1 MKSKLFLFAIFLAI
15 AFASCTTDLDVKL
28 DSIPAELV
36 VDGAISTDTTEHVVR
51 LKKTGNYFCD
61 QPASVVSGASISL
74 SDGITSIVLS
84 EDKQEKGA
92 YKTPSNYF
100 GVVGRT
106 YTLKITDIDVNGDGI
121 PETYTASSTLNA
133 VPPLKK
139 IQVEK
144 QELFYENV
152 WAVNAWM
159 KDPSGVSNYYLT
171 KAYKNN
177 ACISDTIT
185 EWGLVSDALFD
196 GTEVCGRTMLYIRS
210 TNKTEKIHC
219 GDRVMLETC
228 SITQDYYNFI
238 GEVKNESRGHNPLFG
253 GQPANIRTNIIQTSP
268 KNAINNP
275 RGYFAAY
282 AISRAE
288 TIFK

>member
-1 MKSKLFLFAIFLAI
+1 MKNNLLLFMLFLVVM
-15 AFASCTTDLDVKL
+15 FASCTTELDVKL
-28 DSIPAELV
+28 DSMPAELV

-61 QPASVVSGASISL
+61 QPASVVLGASVSL
-74 SDGITSIVLS
+74 SDGITSITLI
-84 EDKQEKGA
+84 EDAQEKGA

-106 YTLKITDIDVNGDGI
+106 YTLNITDIDVNGDGI
-121 PETYTASSTLNA
+121 PETYTASSTLNE

-139 IQVEK
+139 ILVKK
-144 QELFYENV
+144 QTLFYENV
-152 WAVNAWM
+152 WAVNVWM

-171 KAYKNN
+171 KAYKNKT
-177 ACISDTIT
+177 CISDTIT
-185 EWGLVSDALFD
+185 EWGLVNDALFD
-196 GTEVCGRTMLYIRS
+196 GSDLSDRTMLYIHS
-210 TNKTEKIHC
+210 SSKAEKIRV
-219 GDRVMLETC
+219 GDPVALEVC
-228 SITQDYYNFI
+228 SVTRDYYDFI
-238 GEVKNESRGHNPLFG
+238 GEVKNEFRGHNPLLG

-268 KNAINNP
+268 KNATNYP

-288 TIFK
+288 TVFK

>member
-1 MKSKLFLFAIFLAI
+1 MKPQLYLYAIFMAI
-15 AFASCTTDLDVKL
+15 AFVSCTTDFNVNL
-28 DSIPAELV
+28 DSIPVELV

-61 QPASVVSGASISL
+61 QPVSVVSGASVTL
-74 SDGITSIVLS
+74 SDGITSITLH
-84 EDKQEKGA
+84 EDAQEKGA

-100 GVVGRT
+100 GVAGRT
-106 YTLKITDIDVNGDGI
+106 YTLTISDIDVNEDDI
-121 PETYTASSTLNA
+121 KETYTATSTLNA

-144 QELFYENV
+144 QVLLYENV

-171 KAYKNN
+171 KAYKNKT
-177 ACISDTIT
+177 CISDTIT
-185 EWGLVSDALFD
+185 EWGLISDALFD
-196 GTEVCGRTMLYIRS
+196 GMEVSGKTMLYIRS
-210 TNKTEKIHC
+210 ENKAEKIHS

-228 SITQDYYNFI
+228 SISQDYYNFI
-238 GEVKNESRGHNPLFG
+238 GEVKNESRGHNPLLG
-253 GQPANIRTNIIQTSP
+253 GQPANIRTNIIQTFP

>member
-1 MKSKLFLFAIFLAI
+1 MKFKLFFITIFVTIL
-15 AFASCTTDLDVKL
+15 FASCTTDIDVKL
-28 DSIPAELV
+28 DSIPSELV
-36 VDGAISTDTTEHVVR
+36 VDGAISTDTAEHVVH

-61 QPASVVSGASISL
+61 QPANVVSGASVTL
-74 SDGITSIVLS
+74 SDGIKSIALF
-84 EDKQEKGA
+84 EDEQEKGA

-106 YTLKITDIDVNGDGI
+106 YTLTITDIDVNGDGI

-133 VPPLKK
+133 VPPLKM

-177 ACISDTIT
+177 ICISDTIT

-196 GTEVCGRTMLYIRS
+196 GTEVCGRTMLYIH
-210 TNKTEKIHC
+210 TENKAEKIHS
-219 GDRVMLETC
+219 GDRVMLEIC
-228 SITQDYYNFI
+228 GITKDYYSFI
-238 GEVKNESRGHNPLFG
+238 GEVKAEFRGHNPLFG
-253 GQPANIRTNIIQTSP
+253 GQPANIRTNVIQTSP
-268 KNAINNP
+268 KNAANYP

-282 AISRAE
+282 AISRAG
-288 TIFK
+288 TVYK

>member
-1 MKSKLFLFAIFLAI
+1 MKLKLFLFAIFLAI
-15 AFASCTTDLDVKL
+15 AFTSCTTDLNVKL

-36 VDGAISTDTTEHVVR
+36 VDGAISTDTTEHVVY
-51 LKKTGNYFCD
+51 LKKTGNYFSD
-61 QPASVVSGASISL
+61 QPASVVSGASVAL
-74 SDGITSIVLS
+74 SDGITSITLP
-84 EDKQEKGA
+84 EDEQEKGA

-106 YTLKITDIDVNGDGI
+106 YTLTISDIDVNEDGI
-121 PETYTASSTLNA
+121 KEVYTASSTLNA

-144 QELFYENV
+144 QKLFYENV
-152 WAVNAWM
+152 WAVNSWM
-159 KDPSGVSNYYLT
+159 KDPSGISNYYLT

-185 EWGLVSDALFD
+185 EWGLVNDALFD
-196 GTEVCGRTMLYIRS
+196 GAEVCGRTMLYIHS
-210 TNKTEKIHC
+210 DNKADKIHS
-219 GDRVMLETC
+219 GDRVMLEIC
-228 SITQDYYNFI
+228 GITSDYYNFI
-238 GEVKNESRGHNPLFG
+238 GEVQIEFRGHNPLFG
-253 GQPANIRTNIIQTSP
+253 GQPANIRTNIILTSP
-268 KNAINNP
+268 KNATNNP

>member
-1 MKSKLFLFAIFLAI
+1 MKPKLSFFALFLAI
-15 AFASCTTDLDVKL
+15 AFMSCTTDFDVKL

-61 QPASVVSGASISL
+61 QPANVVSRASVSL
-74 SDGITSIVLS
+74 SDGIKSIALL
-84 EDKQEKGA
+84 EDVQEKGA

-100 GVVGRT
+100 GVTGRT
-106 YTLKITDIDVNGDGI
+106 YTLTITDIDVNEDGI
-121 PETYTASSTLNA
+121 RETYTASSTLNP

-139 IQVEK
+139 IKVEK

-152 WAVNAWM
+152 WAINVWM

-171 KAYKNN
+171 KAYKNK

-185 EWGLVSDALFD
+185 EWGLVKDDLFD
-196 GTEVCGRTMLYIRS
+196 GAEVCGRTMLYIRS
-210 TNKTEKIHC
+210 ASKAEKIHS

-238 GEVKNESRGHNPLFG
+238 GEVKNEFRGHNPLFG